1 MWDSS
6 DEQEEGDTKK
16 MAYMW
21 DSMDE
26 EDRAD
31 TIDNL
36 KQSDNWVIW
45 KSKDRWSVS
54 LQKEGFYQL
63 LHIQKRVPPEAQ
75 NAIIMALQAPI
86 HNFGKDEYVV
96 DMTGHEA
103 QY

>member
-45 KSKDRWSVS
+45 KSKDRWSAS
-54 LQKEGFYQL
+54 LQKAGFYQL
-63 LHIQKRVPPEAQ
+63 LHIQKDIRDECWGSKIKGWWWTGDIRVKKQKKIFE
-75 NAIIMALQAPI
+75 
-86 HNFGKDEYVV
+86 
-96 DMTGHEA
+96 
-103 QY
+103 

>member
-1 MWDSS
+1 
-6 DEQEEGDTKK
+6 

-45 KSKDRWSVS
+45 KSKDRWAAS
-54 LQKEGFYQL
+54 LQKAGFYQL
-63 LHIQKRVPPEAQ
+63 LHIQKDIRGECWGSKIKGWWRTGDIRVTKQKKIFE
-75 NAIIMALQAPI
+75 
-86 HNFGKDEYVV
+86 
-96 DMTGHEA
+96 
-103 QY
+103 